1 MTHNS
6 NMPIIARPIYSQKI
20 IESRQTYDLLLTLY
34 DTKNFNDV
42 GSVNGAHGDW
52 RRCWWQSGLMW
63 GAKKARRMLP
73 ACLGGVVLPRFE
85 LGQAEPKSAVLPL
98 HHKTISVPKS
108 FPLSAPQSYYF
119 FLKRQNIL
127 AQKIKLSPKTFACQ
141 IF

>member
-1 MTHNS
+1 MTN
-6 NMPIIARPIYSQKI
+6 YSRSTIQ
-20 IESRQTYDLLLTLY
+20 
-34 DTKNFNDV
+34 KNFNDV

-63 GAKKARRMLP
+63 GAKKARKMLP

-108 FPLSAPQSYYF
+108 FPPFGAAKLLLFFEAAKYF
-119 FLKRQNIL
+119 GSKNKIIPKNFCVPNIL
-127 AQKIKLSPKTFACQ
+127 IKFAHFSPLCRHIARQGVVNLIT
-141 IF
+141 